1 MEAFVA
7 EDVDDMNL
15 LMKVLRDD
23 LKLRKISVVNSRL
36 VSLQRLSALELQLA
50 HEWLFQFV
58 IGHLLL
64 KNHFLNGP
72 ITK

>member
-15 LMKVLRDD
+15 LMNVLRDD

-50 HEWLFQFV
+50 LELLFQFV

-64 KNHFLNGP
+64 KHHFLNGP